1 MKTFLKGLAVALY
14 AAIGVYL
21 QGSGLPTSIDG
32 WLVLVITVVGASL
45 VYAGQR
51 AAGLFTT
58 SNALAIQLRDFASA
72 FIVAIGS
79 ALSNQAATYI
89 INGHFSWSTAW
100 ALIATTFTAMLIHK
114 FSITNKT
121 ALSQG
126 NDDSDRVGGGVGTK
140 P

>member
-1 MKTFLKGLAVALY
+1 MKTFMKGLAVALY

-21 QGSGLPTSIDG
+21 QSSGLPANLDG
-32 WLVLVITVVGASL
+32 WLVLVITVIGSSL

-58 SNALAIQLRDFASA
+58 SNTLAIRSRDFASA
-72 FIVAIGS
+72 FIVAIGT
-79 ALSNQAATYI
+79 ALSNQAASYI
-89 INGHFSWSTAW
+89 INGHFSWSTIW
-100 ALIATTFTAMLIHK
+100 TLIATTFTAMLIHK
-114 FSITNKT
+114 FSITNKA
-121 ALSQG
+121 ALSQS